1 MTDTK
6 QTPESLMVA
15 VVGDAVSHILD
26 KNKDLQLNLNSET
39 TRIRLATQVT
49 DHILRVMDRSRNN
62 AK

>member
-1 MTDTK
+1 MRDIK

-15 VVGDAVSHILD
+15 VVGDAVSHILN

-49 DHILRVMDRSRNN
+49 DHILKVMDRSKKNE
-62 AK
+62 K